1 MNRKGVRIIVIL
13 ILFISVVI
21 AFFFSPLFNIK
32 EIEIM
37 PMEYYDEKEVYVHLA
52 GLIGKN
58 GFSEILKHKSLSQSE
73 SILSFQLDELED
85 KLVFECPYLRDVSI
99 SYRFP
104 NKVVVN
110 TKERIPIFLLKERS
124 VYLYIDSE
132 GYLLS
137 TFTEEDEK
145 PNLPIVQGI
154 ELDNYKVGQP
164 ITKSED
170 KRIDTAIKLCNLLKQ
185 LSIHE
190 DRIDIIDVSDPDNIW
205 FYTHPSL
212 SVKFGDM
219 KEPGLKLSYLK
230 EIFNAG
236 FDGESNGVIDFS
248 SGGYPVFRHNE

>member
-1 MNRKGVRIIVIL
+1 MNRKGVRLVVIL

-37 PMEYYDEKEVYVHLA
+37 PMEYYDEEDVYVHLS

-58 GFSEILKHKSLSQSE
+58 AFSEILKNKSLSQSE
-73 SILSFQLDELED
+73 SIFSFQLDDLED

-99 SYRFP
+99 SYRLP
-104 NKVVVN
+104 NKIVVN

-145 PNLPIVQGI
+145 PDLPIVQGI
-154 ELDNYKVGQP
+154 ELDGYKVGQP
-164 ITKSED
+164 ITKTED
-170 KRIDTAIKLCNLLKQ
+170 VRIDTAIKICNLLKQ

-190 DRIDIIDVSDPDNIW
+190 GKIDVIDVSDPDDIW

-219 KEPGLKLSYLK
+219 KDPGMKLSILK
-230 EIFNAG
+230 EIFKTGYNG
-236 FDGESNGVIDFS
+236 DSNGVIDFS
-248 SGGYPVFRHNE
+248 SGGYPVFRQND